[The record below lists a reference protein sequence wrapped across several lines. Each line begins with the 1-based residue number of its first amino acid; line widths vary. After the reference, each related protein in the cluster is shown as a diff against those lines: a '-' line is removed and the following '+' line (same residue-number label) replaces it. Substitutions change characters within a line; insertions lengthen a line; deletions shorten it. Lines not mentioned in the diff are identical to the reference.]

1 MVMNFL
7 RERAGFI
14 LIGFIGLAIV
24 AFIFSDFSQSS
35 QPFIAEA
42 QSEIASIAGED
53 ISYVEFDNRLQL
65 NIANFKAQ
73 TQQNNVSPE
82 MNAYFVDQ
90 TWDQLVR
97 ETIMNKQLKKSGIT
111 VSPDELFDMVQGRN
125 IHPAVRQTFA
135 NPQTGFFDP
144 QLVINFLRTMDQQD
158 PSGNMRVQ
166 WLDFEKKLIQ
176 DRAMQKY
183 NNLIRNSLYVT
194 NLEIQNSNVN
204 SNRTANVTFAL
215 MEITSVPD
223 SLIKVTDSDIQKY
236 YKENKYKYRQKDP
249 VRSFEYIVFDL
260 NPSSV
265 DSANAL
271 KEIES
276 LTEEFRT
283 TTNDSLFAAINADTK
298 TPIDFTKSDLLSP
311 ELNTNLANAVKGT
324 IYGPYFDNG
333 AFRVAKLLD
342 IKTLPDS
349 VRASHILIST
359 QNGGGTAF
367 GRAKLD
373 SLKNL
378 VTSGKAK
385 FEDLAIANS
394 NDGSADKG
402 GDLGYFGREAMVK
415 PFADACFENR
425 TGDLIIVDS
434 QFGSH
439 LILIKDQKNFN
450 KQVKIATVDR
460 LLEPSQLSRQN
471 AFAKANEFL
480 ANSNDGKRFTEAAEE
495 AGLVKRLADN
505 VKEIDQFVAGIESP
519 RPVVQWAFRAKIGE
533 LSTIFEQEN
542 KYIVA
547 RLTQIRDQGFVALEY
562 IRFEIESYVRVQKK
576 GEYLLKQANEKAAGI
591 TSMEQFAQANQLFT
605 RTDSALIFSNPLLN
619 GLGREANLFGKIF
632 TAEVGKISAP
642 ILGDRGVY
650 IFKVNSFTE
659 APVLNDVTNMRTF
672 MITNLRQRAE
682 QAAFEALK
690 ENAKIVDRRGKFF

>member
-14 LIGFIGLAIV
+14 LIGFIGLAII

-97 ETIMNKQLKKSGIT
+97 ETIMSKQLKQSGIT
-111 VSPDELFDMVQGRN
+111 VSPDELFDMIQGRN
-125 IHPAVRQTFA
+125 IHPAVRQTFG

-158 PSGNMRVQ
+158 PSGNMRAQ
-166 WLDFEKKLIQ
+166 WLDFEKKLVQ
-176 DRAMQKY
+176 DRAAQKY

-204 SNRTANVTFAL
+204 ANRTANVSFAL
-215 MEITSVPD
+215 MDINSVAD
-223 SLIKVTDSDIQKY
+223 SLIKVTDSDVQKY
-236 YKENKYKYRQKDP
+236 YNENKYKYKQKDP
-249 VRSFEYIVFDL
+249 VRSFEYVVFDL
-260 NPSSV
+260 TPSSI
-265 DSANAL
+265 DTANAK

-276 LTEEFRT
+276 LTEEWKT
-283 TTNDSLFAAINADTK
+283 STNDSLFASLNADTK
-298 TPIDFTKSDLLSP
+298 SPIGFTKPELLSP
-311 ELNTNLANAVKGT
+311 ELNTNLSNAAKGT
-324 IYGPYFDNG
+324 IYGPYFENG
-333 AFRVAKLLD
+333 AFKVAKLLD
-342 IKTLPDS
+342 VKTLPDS
-349 VRASHILIST
+349 VRARHILINT

-378 VTSGKAK
+378 VSTGKAK

-394 NDGSADKG
+394 NDGSAAQG

-415 PFADACFENR
+415 PFADACFENKK
-425 TGDLIIVDS
+425 GDLVIVDS

-439 LILIKDQKNFN
+439 LILIVDQKNFN
-450 KQVKIATVDR
+450 KQVKVAMIDR

-480 ANSNDGKRFTEAAEE
+480 ANTNNGKRFTEAAEE

-519 RPVVQWAFRAKIGE
+519 RPVVQWAYRAKIGE
-533 LSTIFEQEN
+533 LSNIFEQEN

-547 RLTQIRDQGFVALEY
+547 RLTQIREKGFVPLEY

-576 GEYLLKQANEKAAGI
+576 GEYLLNQAKEKAAGI
-591 TSMEQFAQANQLFT
+591 TSIEQFAQTNQLFT
-605 RTDSALIFSNPLLN
+605 RSDSAISFSNPFLN
-619 GLGREANLFGKIF
+619 GLGRELNLFGKIF

-642 ILGDRGVY
+642 VLGERGVY
-650 IFKVNSFTE
+650 IFKVDAFND
-659 APVLNDVTNMRTF
+659 APALENVNNMRTF